1 MTEEVYCTDC
11 AHMYWIDPD
20 TMEEMDCWNHA
31 ALPENGAPEIISSEP
46 HNCPYYEP
54 RGDVII
60 SKRLL
65 EIIKYKLIT
74 VNGLTFTDDNRI
86 VNVDCSYILKEI
98 DEVLE

>member
-11 AHMYWIDPD
+11 AYMCWIDPD

-31 ALPENGAPEIISSEP
+31 ALPENGAPEMICSEP

-54 RGDVII
+54 RGDVTI

-65 EIIKYKLIT
+65 EIIKYELIT
-74 VNGLTFTDDNRI
+74 VNGLTFEGDNHI

-98 DEVLE
+98 NEVLE

>member
-46 HNCPYYEP
+46 HNCPYYEA
-54 RGDVII
+54 RGKVTI

-65 EIIKYKLIT
+65 EIIKYELIT
-74 VNGLTFTDDNRI
+74 VNGLTFEEDNRI

-98 DEVLE
+98 NEVLE